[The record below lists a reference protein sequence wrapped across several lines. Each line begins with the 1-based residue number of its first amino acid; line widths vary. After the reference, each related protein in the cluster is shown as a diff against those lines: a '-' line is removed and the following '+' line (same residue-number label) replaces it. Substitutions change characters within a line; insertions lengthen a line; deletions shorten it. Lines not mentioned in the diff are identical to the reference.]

1 MHQSNTGF
9 LRAFPTAL
17 RDHAAVALS
26 VLPENSRMSPD
37 FSVRVADEN
46 LVLPYRIYH
55 NPGLINTASLE

>member
-1 MHQSNTGF
+1 
-9 LRAFPTAL
+9 
-17 RDHAAVALS
+17 
-26 VLPENSRMSPD
+26 MSPD